1 MQHACRSH
9 AIPQMLSM
17 LMSITYALYLSVS
30 KCETRARHDGKWL
43 LASAIRT
50 AGIMHNVTLLSVSSV
65 VIQKVQETNS
75 AEFTVLLSVLPDVQS
90 ACLPADRLVCAD
102 CDVEQP
108 VGGESDSDSEA
119 MEFWDLGTVTDV
131 YDGTGT
137 HGVLRIQFS
146 SGLILKPDGT
156 LQRMSRRVNGTKES
170 GLLPFARD
178 IVPEIDIEEGVI
190 IVDPPIGWLEMFLT
204 PSEKKRKKRFRK
216 PKSPKPAAVP
226 AVERKEPVA

>member
-1 MQHACRSH
+1 
-9 AIPQMLSM
+9 MLSM
-17 LMSITYALYLSVS
+17 LMSITHALYLLVT
-30 KCETRARHDGKWL
+30 KCETRGKRL
-43 LASAIRT
+43 LASAIQA
-50 AGIMHNVTLLSVSSV
+50 AGIIHSVTLLSVSSV
-65 VIQKVQETNS
+65 MIQKVQEVCNT
-75 AEFTVLLSVLPDVQS
+75 EFTVQLSVLPGVQS
-90 ACLPADRLVCAD
+90 PCLPADGLACAD
-102 CDVEQP
+102 ADVGQP
-108 VGGESDSDSEA
+108 VGGASDSDPEA

-146 SGLILKPDGT
+146 SGLMLKPDGT